1 MKKFNCLIAA
11 IAFIGL
17 LLLAVPIKSQSPIAP
32 TDEQGSLEKVTT
44 IDYTAT
50 LTIIGLIKS
59 QVPKKLSDKT

>member
-17 LLLAVPIKSQSPIAP
+17 LLIGCSDKSQSPIAP

-44 IDYTAT
+44 IDYTAD
-50 LTIIGLIKS
+50 S
-59 QVPKKLSDKT
+59 YN